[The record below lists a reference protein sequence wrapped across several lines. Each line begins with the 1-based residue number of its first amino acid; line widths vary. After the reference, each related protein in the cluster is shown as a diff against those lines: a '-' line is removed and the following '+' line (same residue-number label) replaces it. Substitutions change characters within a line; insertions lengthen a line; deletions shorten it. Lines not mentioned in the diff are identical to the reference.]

1 MVTISMCFRP
11 SQSLFCCDISVISV
25 LRLVGLNDTGFQ
37 TFLATKVNALQ
48 YKIHWLRK
56 LFLHTESKWVH
67 HVHAWYIQSSCLHP
81 TIAKLEEGFGQISS
95 WNTIPCYHR
104 CRTAAVCM
112 CIPCMAY
119 IGCIQRFYHH
129 YRRHHC
135 HHYQYTCRD
144 CQRFPRVGGGWV
156 G

>member
-25 LRLVGLNDTGFQ
+25 LRLVGLNDRFPDFPGNKSQCSTIQ
-37 TFLATKVNALQ
+37 NPVAEKTISAS
-48 YKIHWLRK
+48 
-56 LFLHTESKWVH
+56 ESKWVH
-67 HVHAWYIQSSCLHP
+67 HVHAWYIQSSCLYP
-81 TIAKLEEGFGQISS
+81 TITKLEEGFGQINS

-104 CRTAAVCM
+104 RRTAAVWV
-112 CIPCMAY
+112 CIPWMAY

-129 YRRHHC
+129 YCRHHC
-135 HHYQYTCRD
+135 HHYQCTCRD
-144 CQRFPRVGGGWV
+144 CQRFPGVGGGWF